1 MVSEFTDRDGNII
14 NVPIYINEHA
24 QHNRVFIDVNK
35 ISTVYGKRNFRDYIS
50 KQLRLKNLVRIKN
63 RSTESSERSAPIA
76 ESYRKDASV
85 SSIRNPNGEVNT
97 KFDEAQK
104 TVETKTESEPV
115 ANDDNGDVIPFDVEQ
130 EDVQNSVSTS
140 QKNKKCSKKSIVKT
154 FRNGQNAKGEF
165 MANVLIDLADLNS
178 EWWTGGY
185 NYDMLGVSKT
195 DDTEF
200 RQFHQEIEK
209 RTKDMDEYGKSTQPA
224 VSTSFTIHDG
234 SGKEYIYR
242 VLLDGYLHGVVLG
255 KIDKAK
261 YDAFVKKYEG
271 GETHGRTI
279 ADTVRRVS
287 RTRTELGRK
296 DTGSS
301 WGGKSDGNSGS
312 GRVAGVS
319 PQRDNGGN
327 DSGGQSTNHPVS
339 AVTELNDTRN
349 SDRTG
354 ESISNRTLLANALES
369 TLQGDLEQKRLAEYR
384 ELIPKMEKEEQHLNE
399 LNAKIRELSFA
410 KGPRDKEKIRA
421 LREDAIET
429 ANRINIYDKQLLRL
443 EASKPLQNV
452 LLREKKKAY
461 DRAKAEG
468 QNAMREYKS
477 EAERKQQDIISRYQ
491 ESRKKAVTKIRETAE
506 KRDAKAKLQK
516 LVLDTVKWISYPSK
530 TDVKCPDILKQPYA
544 DFLNGI
550 DLSSQRLAKGGDPTK
565 ADLRLANAMGSLAT
579 ALERVMASQDPNQ
592 DTTAVLD
599 TGYLD
604 PPANFV
610 QKLRD
615 MTEKIKTM
623 MVEGDY
629 VVNNMSAAE
638 VRQLS
643 QMIRTLNHCKSVT
656 GRVRAVTTS
665 KAPNAHQLL
674 ALRGS

>member
-1 MVSEFTDRDGNII
+1 MK
-14 NVPIYINEHA
+14 Y
-24 QHNRVFIDVNK
+24 NRVFIDVNK

-85 SSIRNPNGEVNT
+85 SSIRNPKGEVNT

-140 QKNKKCSKKSIVKT
+140 QKDKKCSKKSIVKT

-339 AVTELNDTRN
+339 AVTTSDAMSIYCLSRRPQGLQHLLGGGVRVVGIQKGSQKSKGNKMSLWSLMPSGMLTRKPGQ
-349 SDRTG
+349 RCWAAFTPMP
-354 ESISNRTLLANALES
+354 TMY
-369 TLQGDLEQKRLAEYR
+369 QKRSCSMTTKCMHRMIKFRPSAMPACLW
-384 ELIPKMEKEEQHLNE
+384 LIP
-399 LNAKIRELSFA
+399 
-410 KGPRDKEKIRA
+410 
-421 LREDAIET
+421 
-429 ANRINIYDKQLLRL
+429 
-443 EASKPLQNV
+443 
-452 LLREKKKAY
+452 
-461 DRAKAEG
+461 
-468 QNAMREYKS
+468 
-477 EAERKQQDIISRYQ
+477 
-491 ESRKKAVTKIRETAE
+491 
-506 KRDAKAKLQK
+506 
-516 LVLDTVKWISYPSK
+516 
-530 TDVKCPDILKQPYA
+530 
-544 DFLNGI
+544 
-550 DLSSQRLAKGGDPTK
+550 
-565 ADLRLANAMGSLAT
+565 
-579 ALERVMASQDPNQ
+579 
-592 DTTAVLD
+592 
-599 TGYLD
+599 
-604 PPANFV
+604 
-610 QKLRD
+610 
-615 MTEKIKTM
+615 
-623 MVEGDY
+623 
-629 VVNNMSAAE
+629 
-638 VRQLS
+638 
-643 QMIRTLNHCKSVT
+643 
-656 GRVRAVTTS
+656 
-665 KAPNAHQLL
+665 
-674 ALRGS
+674 